1 MRFFIRFFTI
11 GILIILV
18 SYKFSYS
25 QETKRIYLS
34 GKGFDDTKEWD
45 FYCTDGRKS
54 GEWTKIPVPSC
65 WEQHGFGIYNYG
77 HDNDKERGKEKGIY
91 KLNFKASPEW
101 RDKEI
106 LIVFEGSMT
115 DTEVMINGKS
125 AGEIHQGAFYR
136 FSYNITKLL
145 KVNSDNELEVTV
157 SKHST
162 DPSVNNAERYAD
174 YWIFGGIFR
183 PVYLEIKPKQHI
195 ERIAINPRADG
206 NFLAEVYLA
215 NVRTANKVRARIV
228 DISGNQ
234 VGEDFEEKI
243 TKGILKANLSTKV
256 DNIQFWSPE
265 FPNLYFVEISL
276 LKNDL
281 LLHTLTER
289 FGFRTVEVRERD
301 GIYVNGVKIKF
312 KGVCRH
318 SFWPETGRTLNKEL
332 SIQDVNLMKEMN
344 MNAVRMSHYPPDPHF
359 LDVCDSL
366 GLFVLD
372 ELAGWQAA
380 YNTEVG
386 KKLVKEMVT
395 RDVNHPSIVI
405 WDNGN
410 EGGWNTELDDEFIKY
425 DPQERELIHPWE
437 NFRKTDTNHYID
449 YNYGTND
456 SFNGSQIFFPT
467 EVLHG
472 LYDGGHGAG
481 LDDFWDLI
489 WKKPTSAGVFLWVFS
504 DESISR
510 TDKEGFI
517 DSDGNHAPDGILGP
531 YREKEGSFY
540 TIKEIWAP
548 VYFEEKYITDA
559 FDGKF
564 KVENRYHYTNLNQCE
579 ISYKL
584 VKYKYPNDEDAGFN
598 VILQNNIIVPDIVP
612 GKWGELNLDL
622 PSNWKDAESLLITIK
637 DPHEREIYTWDWPI
651 QLPKDKLTEYFDL
664 ETTSIAEGKSLD
676 GVIIMQAGDVEIR
689 IDEQSGLLQKVIS
702 SGTEISVHGGPILA
716 EGKSEFVDYYA
727 RQDGNNFVYKAIYHG
742 NLKSVTWTLSGN
754 GILELEVVYVPN
766 NYQPFFGIN
775 FDYPEEKMEGI
786 KWLGNG
792 PFRVWKNR
800 LKGVSLNVWE
810 KEYNNTITGESYN
823 YPEFKG
829 YHSNMYWL
837 KLLND
842 EKPFTIYTST
852 ENLFFRL
859 YTPDDPQSDPRYT
872 KAEFPEGSISFL
884 QGISPIG
891 TKFKKPELLGPQSQ
905 TNMYRRHRM
914 DGDLHIQLYFDFR

>member
-1 MRFFIRFFTI
+1 
-11 GILIILV
+11 
-18 SYKFSYS
+18 
-25 QETKRIYLS
+25 
-34 GKGFDDTKEWD
+34 
-45 FYCTDGRKS
+45 
-54 GEWTKIPVPSC
+54 
-65 WEQHGFGIYNYG
+65 
-77 HDNDKERGKEKGIY
+77 
-91 KLNFKASPEW
+91 
-101 RDKEI
+101 
-106 LIVFEGSMT
+106 
-115 DTEVMINGKS
+115 
-125 AGEIHQGAFYR
+125 
-136 FSYNITKLL
+136 
-145 KVNSDNELEVTV
+145 
-157 SKHST
+157 
-162 DPSVNNAERYAD
+162 VNNAERYAD

-195 ERIAINPRADG
+195 ERIALNPRADG
-206 NFLAEVYLA
+206 SFFADVYLS
-215 NVRTANKVRARIV
+215 NIKTANRIRARII
-228 DISGNQ
+228 DSGGNQ
-234 VGEDFEEKI
+234 VGQDFGEKI
-243 TKGILKANLSTKV
+243 TKGILKANLLTKV
-256 DNIQFWSPE
+256 DNIKLWSPE
-265 FPNLYFVEISL
+265 FPNLYFIEISL
-276 LKNDL
+276 LKDDM

-344 MNAVRMSHYPPDPHF
+344 MNAVRMSHYPPDQHF

-380 YNTEVG
+380 YNTDVG

-410 EGGWNTELDDEFIKY
+410 EGGWNIELDDEFIKY

-489 WKKPTSAGVFLWVFS
+489 WRKPTSAGAFLWVFS

-510 TDKEGFI
+510 TDKEGFL

-564 KVENRYHYTNLNQCE
+564 KVENRYHYTNLNQCDF
-579 ISYKL
+579 SYKL

-598 VILQNNIIVPDIVP
+598 VILENNIKAPDIMP
-612 GKWGELNLDL
+612 GNWGELNLDL
-622 PSNWKDAESLLITIK
+622 PTNWEDAESLLITLK
-637 DPHEREIYTWDWPI
+637 DPHDREIHTWDWQI
-651 QLPKDKLTEYFDL
+651 QLPKDKLSEYFDL

-676 GVIIMQAGDVEIR
+676 GVIVMQAGDVEIR
-689 IDEQSGLLQKVIS
+689 IEEQSGLLQKVIS
-702 SGTEISVHGGPILA
+702 SGTEISIKGGPILA

-727 RQDGNNFVYKAIYHG
+727 KQDGNYFIYKALYQG

-766 NYQPFFGIN
+766 NYQPYFGIN
-775 FDYPEEKMEGI
+775 FDYPEEKMDGI
-786 KWLGNG
+786 KWLGKG

-810 KEYNNTITGESYN
+810 KEYNNTITGESYD

-872 KAEFPEGSISFL
+872 KAEFPEGDISFL
-884 QGISPIG
+884 QGISPVG

-914 DGDLHIQLYFDFR
+914 DGDLYIQLYFDFR